1 MLFLLLRR
9 AAALLFALVAVAGA
23 CGFRP
28 KHFVKKPGGQN
39 YNPGGEAGANSPCP
53 PGYVLLSTPPG
64 DFPPGDFP
72 PGDFPPGDRAVQQDQ
87 GMRFDDAWE
96 KP

>member
-1 MLFLLLRR
+1 MLFLLLRHG
-9 AAALLFALVAVAGA
+9 AALLLALVAVAGA

-39 YNPGGEAGANSPCP
+39 YNQGGEVGANSPCP

-64 DFPPGDFP
+64 DFPPGD
-72 PGDFPPGDRAVQQDQ
+72 RVVQQDQ